1 MVDLTVFEQIFLEH
15 LNYGVENA
23 VTSKL
28 LAHKFKVD
36 RRRIMKT
43 VSDMCRKG
51 VPIVATRQG
60 RHKGYFLASDKYE
73 LNEYIKPLEAEY
85 YEAMKRINKL
95 KALTSDDY
103 KKVELTRKGVFSNDK

>member
-1 MVDLTVFEQIFLEH
+1 MGNLTVLERIFLEH

-28 LAHKFKVD
+28 LAHKF
-36 RRRIMKT
+36 MKT

-51 VPIVATRQG
+51 VPIVATRCG
-60 RHKGYFLASDKYE
+60 RHKGYFLASNKHE

-85 YEAMKRINKL
+85 HEAMKRINKL

-103 KKVELTRKGVFSNDK
+103 KKVELTRKGVFSNDQ

>member
-1 MVDLTVFEQIFLEH
+1 MGNLTVFEQIFLEH

-73 LNEYIKPLEAEY
+73 LQEYIKPLEAEY
-85 YEAMKRINKL
+85 YEAMKRINRL

-103 KKVELTRKGVFSNDK
+103 KKVELTRKGVFSNDQ

>member
-1 MVDLTVFEQIFLEH
+1 MGNLTVFEQVFLEH
-15 LNYGVENA
+15 LSYGVENA

-51 VPIVATRQG
+51 VPIVATRTG

-73 LNEYIKPLEAEY
+73 LHEYIKPLEAEY
-85 YEAMKRINKL
+85 EEAMKRINKL

-103 KKVELTRKGVFSNDK
+103 KKVELTRKGVFIND

>member
-1 MVDLTVFEQIFLEH
+1 LGNLTVFEQIFLEH

-51 VPIVATRQG
+51 VPIVGTRQG
-60 RHKGYFLASDKYE
+60 RHKGYFLASDQYE
-73 LNEYIKPLEAEY
+73 LQEYIKPLEAEY
-85 YEAMKRINKL
+85 EEAMKRIKKL

-103 KKVELTRKGVFSNDK
+103 KKVELTRKGVFSNDQ

>member
-1 MVDLTVFEQIFLEH
+1 MGDLTIFEQIFLEH
-15 LNYGVENA
+15 LNYGVESA

-36 RRRIMKT
+36 RRRITKT

-60 RHKGYFLASDKYE
+60 RHKGYFLARNKHE
-73 LNEYIKPLEAEY
+73 LHEYIKPLEAEY
-85 YEAMKRINKL
+85 HEAMKRINKL

-103 KKVELTRKGVFSNDK
+103 KRVELTRKGVYSNDK

>member
-1 MVDLTVFEQIFLEH
+1 MGDLTVFEQIFLEH

-28 LAHKFKVD
+28 LAHKFKID
-36 RRRIMKT
+36 RRRVTKT

-51 VPIVATRQG
+51 VPIVA
-60 RHKGYFLASDKYE
+60 
-73 LNEYIKPLEAEY
+73 
-85 YEAMKRINKL
+85 AMKRINKL

-103 KKVELTRKGVFSNDK
+103 KKVELTRKGVFNNDQ

>member
-1 MVDLTVFEQIFLEH
+1 MGNLTVLEQIFLKH

-28 LAHKFKVD
+28 LAHKFKID
-36 RRRIMKT
+36 RRRVMKT

-51 VPIVATRQG
+51 VPIVATRCG
-60 RHKGYFLASDKYE
+60 RHKGYFLASNKNE
-73 LNEYIKPLEAEY
+73 LHEYIKPLEAEY

-103 KKVELTRKGVFSNDK
+103 KKVELTRKGVFSNVQ

>member
-1 MVDLTVFEQIFLEH
+1 LGDLTVLEQIFLEH

-28 LAHKFKVD
+28 LAHKFKID
-36 RRRIMKT
+36 RRRVTKT

-51 VPIVATRQG
+51 VPIVATRTG
-60 RHKGYFLASDKYE
+60 RHKGYFLASNKHE
-73 LNEYIKPLEAEY
+73 LHEYIKPLEAEI

-103 KKVELTRKGVFSNDK
+103 KKVELTRKGVFNNDK

>member
-1 MVDLTVFEQIFLEH
+1 M
-15 LNYGVENA
+15 ENA

-73 LNEYIKPLEAEY
+73 LQEYIKPLEAEY
-85 YEAMKRINKL
+85 YEAMKRINRL

-103 KKVELTRKGVFSNDK
+103 KKVELTRKGVFSNDQ